1 MHTFDHIG
9 VGFHTAHMYT
19 AQPMRSGALNVSA
32 LGRWLPAT
40 LLPPLFVVSA
50 ITIAAPHLSFDA
62 FVSSDRAPA
71 LAALAAPLT
80 MAAALA
86 PKLAP
91 RTRHPAA
98 DRPAGAAAALG
109 ASELSASEAG
119 ASEAGASEV
128 GASEVGAKEK
138 GADASRADASLN
150 RARHSS
156 VKGGV
161 LFVPS
166 TFASSDGSYD
176 LLVHFHGNTAVV
188 RESAEVA
195 GLNAIVVVINVG
207 VGSLPYQQAYEV
219 PGSYEALLDQVHR
232 ALKRRGLERAKLRR
246 VALSSWSAGYGALAR
261 LLPVRKGIDPLDAI
275 LVTEGI
281 HASYLEEDDTQLN
294 PRAMAPFTDA
304 ARAAARGDILF
315 SITHTDVDP
324 PSYAGTKVTA
334 DYLLQIVGAARF
346 PRYDDEAYVNIVA
359 AKGAVAKRKE
369 KRMRAQSEARL
380 GGLHVRGYG
389 GETPEHHM
397 AHLLHMGAT
406 VLPELATRWK
416 E

>member
-1 MHTFDHIG
+1 MDIYLSMAEVTNTFDHIG
-9 VGFHTAHMYT
+9 VGVGTGRMYT
-19 AQPMRSGALNVSA
+19 AQPMRHGVLNVSA
-32 LGRWLPAT
+32 FGRWLPPA

-50 ITIAAPHLSFDA
+50 ITAGVPLSCSNAAPPLA
-62 FVSSDRAPA
+62 ALAAPLNSSDAAPA

-80 MAAALA
+80 MAAALV
-86 PKLAP
+86 PKV
-91 RTRHPAA
+91 TPAT
-98 DRPAGAAAALG
+98 PPSAAAPDPVA
-109 ASELSASEAG
+109 EI
-119 ASEAGASEV
+119 
-128 GASEVGAKEK
+128 
-138 GADASRADASLN
+138 RADASLK

-166 TFASSDGSYD
+166 TFASSDGNYD

-207 VGSLPYQQAYEV
+207 VFSLPYQQAYEV
-219 PGSYEALLDQVHR
+219 PGSYEELLDQVQR
-232 ALKRRGLERAKLRR
+232 VLKRRGLERAKLGR

-261 LLPVRKGIDPLDAI
+261 LLPVRKGVDQLDAI

-294 PRAMAPFTDA
+294 PRAMAPFTNA
-304 ARAAARGDILF
+304 ARAAARGDMLF

-334 DYLLQIVGAARF
+334 DYLLDIVGAARF
-346 PRYDDEAYVNIVA
+346 PRYDDEAYVNIAA

-380 GGLHVRGYG
+380 GGFHVRGYG